1 MYQILLFTDTD
12 LEPDNDK
19 NNNMVKCVKII
30 PELDSIWTFEH
41 ICLLTDT
48 DVILVLVLELGVV
61 SSLTDWFGIGIVGII
76 LVWPIGIA
84 IGCWL
89 KPNIFTKVDFIL
101 LSRVLNK
108 QYIYS
113 DYRYY

>member
-1 MYQILLFTDTD
+1 M
-12 LEPDNDK
+12 
-19 NNNMVKCVKII
+19 
-30 PELDSIWTFEH
+30 FEH
-41 ICLLTDT
+41 IGLLTDT

-61 SSLTDWFGIGIVGII
+61 SSLTDWFGIGIAGII

-108 QYIYS
+108 QYIHTVTIVKINNGLK
-113 DYRYY
+113 